1 MAVSAIPEGLTI
13 SLTVILSL
21 GMQRILKKKALV
33 RRLVAAEAL
42 GSVTVIATDK
52 TGTLT
57 EGIMRVTETQIKN
70 LDDALDVACYANNLD
85 DPIEFALWDWV
96 SKNNV
101 DPEARNKHILRQK
114 EVPFDSI
121 NKYMSVTID
130 HTTYLKG
137 APEVVLKFAKITGS
151 EKKKILDQV
160 AEWSKKGLRII
171 AFAKKS
177 PKHTKYT
184 WIGLI
189 AIEDPVRKGLVKVF
203 EDCFRAGIRVV
214 MITGDYIGTAEAVW
228 RQVTN
233 GHDREIIAVTGEE
246 LDKIV
251 TEKLK
256 WLDLLPA
263 KDNLPSDISGGM
275 KKRVGIA
282 RALTS
287 NPEILLYDE
296 PTSGLDPVLS
306 NVFNELILR
315 LQKELKVTSIV
326 VTHDMESAFK
336 IANRISFIYEGVVLF
351 CGSPEEIKSTNNEI
365 VQQFINGRTK
375 GPMILDHSEEE
386 LKKQKH

>member
-1 MAVSAIPEGLTI
+1 MPNEILIELKNVHKAFGKRQILKGMNMDVKRGETM
-13 SLTVILSL
+13 VILGPS
-21 GMQRILKKKALV
+21 GTGK
-33 RRLVAAEAL
+33 
-42 GSVTVIATDK
+42 SVT
-52 TGTLT
+52 L
-57 EGIMRVTETQIKN
+57 
-70 LDDALDVACYANNLD
+70 
-85 DPIEFALWDWV
+85 
-96 SKNNV
+96 
-101 DPEARNKHILRQK
+101 KHITGLLNPDAGDCFIFG
-114 EVPFDSI
+114 ESI
-121 NKYMSVTID
+121 SKC
-130 HTTYLKG
+130 
-137 APEVVLKFAKITGS
+137 S
-151 EKKKILDQV
+151 EKIRRSLRAKMGVLFQSGALINWLSVYENVALPLREHKI
-160 AEWSKKGLRII
+160 
-171 AFAKKS
+171 AK
-177 PKHTKYT
+177 
-184 WIGLI
+184 
-189 AIEDPVRKGLVKVF
+189 
-203 EDCFRAGIRVV
+203 
-214 MITGDYIGTAEAVW
+214 
-228 RQVTN
+228 
-233 GHDREIIAVTGEE
+233 GEE